1 MRGEQRDEGR
11 AVLAE
16 HGQQAA
22 LVGRKLDSPGE
33 QVTGVVGAELPGPGR
48 AVFVLLGVGIHNLM
62 LGQLIQVV

>member
-16 HGQQAA
+16 NGQQAA
-22 LVGRKLDSPGE
+22 LVGRQLNGPGE
-33 QVTGVVGAELPGPGR
+33 EVAGVIGAELPGPGR